1 VGGQRTDLHSLQF
14 NMANIEQIKKLREET
29 GISIG
34 ECNKALGLSK
44 GDMERAKEILKEWGK
59 NIAAKKSERSTGQ
72 GIIDSYIHAN
82 GKIGVMIELRC
93 ETDFVAKSAD
103 FKCLAHELCLQ
114 FAAMGDEKET
124 LLTLPWIKDPSKNAK
139 NLIDELISKVGENIT
154 LGRVVRYEI

>member
-1 VGGQRTDLHSLQF
+1 
-14 NMANIEQIKKLREET
+14 MANIEQIKKLREET

-44 GDMERAKEILKEWGK
+44 GDMQRAKEILKEWGK
-59 NIAAKKSERSTGQ
+59 EVAAKKSERQTGQ

-114 FAAMGDEKET
+114 FAAMGDEQGT
-124 LLTLPWIKDPSKNAK
+124 LLAQPWIKDPSKSVK

>member
-1 VGGQRTDLHSLQF
+1 
-14 NMANIEQIKKLREET
+14 MANIEQIKKLREET

-34 ECNKALGLSK
+34 ECNKALAMSE
-44 GDMERAKEILKEWGK
+44 GDMERAKEILKQWGK
-59 NIAAKKSERSTGQ
+59 NVAAKKSERATGQ

-114 FAAMGDEKET
+114 FAAMGDDQET
-124 LLTLPWIKDPSKNAK
+124 LLSQPWIKDPSKSVK
-139 NLIDELISKVGENIT
+139 NLIEEVIAKVGENIS
-154 LGRVVRYEI
+154 LGKVVRYEI